1 MNSWV
6 TAPNRKGVENIQ
18 KRANWKMTF
27 GVDTLI
33 KIEKIPKSDSRYDL
47 GFRYTMNVN
56 NFATFTLTHESAK
69 DLRDNLNK
77 LLNKV
82 KE

>member
-1 MNSWV
+1 MSAMSV
-6 TAPNRKGVENIQ
+6 MDVENIQ

-33 KIEKIPKSDSRYDL
+33 KIENIPKSDSRYDL

-56 NFATFTLTHESAK
+56 NFATFTLTQESAK

-82 KE
+82 RE

>member
-1 MNSWV
+1 MYVMSV
-6 TAPNRKGVENIQ
+6 MVVENIQ
-18 KRANWKMTF
+18 KRASWKTTF

-47 GFRYTMNVN
+47 GYRYTMNVN
-56 NFATFTLTHESAK
+56 NFATFTLTQESAK